1 MKIGK
6 KIQTFPDTRNTDKPL
21 SFKTSSQFGDVLQN
35 SHKQFSSERL
45 NQLLGEIDKQ
55 GTRLSNAQTVKDLQL
70 YKKLIKDFVK
80 EAISFGMQLSENK
93 NWNQQGQARTHIL
106 VKQVDEQLMNLTDQ
120 ILNKEKKQIEVL
132 NKIGE
137 IHGLLINL
145 YT

>member
-6 KIQTFPDTRNTDKPL
+6 NMQTFRDARIQDKPL
-21 SFKTSSQFGDVLQN
+21 LMKSSTQFGDVLQN

-45 NQLLGEIDKQ
+45 NQLLGEIEKQ
-55 GTRLSNAQTVKDLQL
+55 GNRLNAAQTVKDLQL

-80 EAISFGMQLSENK
+80 EAINFGMELSQNK
-93 NWNQQGQARTHIL
+93 DWNRHGQARTHTL
-106 VKQVDEQLMNLTDQ
+106 VKEVDQQLMELTDQ
-120 ILNKEKKQIEVL
+120 ILNKEKKQIDIL